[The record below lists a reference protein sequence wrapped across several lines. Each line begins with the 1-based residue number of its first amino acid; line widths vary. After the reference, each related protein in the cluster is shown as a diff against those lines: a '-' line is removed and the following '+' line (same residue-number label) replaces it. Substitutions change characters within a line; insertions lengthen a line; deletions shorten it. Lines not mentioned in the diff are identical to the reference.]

1 MQQIDPKFFK
11 NSFDIW
17 KKSPSSI
24 LFIVEY

>member
-17 KKSPSSI
+17 KKSPAII
-24 LFIVEY
+24 LFIVGY